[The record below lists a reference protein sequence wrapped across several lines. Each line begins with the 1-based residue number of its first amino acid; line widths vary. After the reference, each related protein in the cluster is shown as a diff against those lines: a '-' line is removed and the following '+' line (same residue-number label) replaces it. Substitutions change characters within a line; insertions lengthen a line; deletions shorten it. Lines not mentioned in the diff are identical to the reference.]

1 MKTATHARVP
11 LRERMGGE
19 TRDLLFV
26 GAGMGVGALA
36 YLWAGYLGNPDDPS
50 RIIRD
55 PWSLFGYYCL
65 LILAL
70 ETLVL
75 TSTPRPSRAKI
86 ISMLTVTC
94 AWIALVA
101 GAYLIGPGHFLTWL
115 EQHLPGFIAH
125 NKQVLFITADLICI
139 VLLWLGIRFASYDPR
154 SRAERQGSSVPG
166 ERLAGDLLLSF
177 IFSVFLAGAFFAPF
191 WQAGT
196 ALAAPSHPQAGTGT
210 QPLTICDL
218 TWLPFKPG
226 TRCAVGAWDL
236 RTIFMLDLLILPL
249 IYLLVALVI
258 LLAGAFREALNEFRQ
273 GQIQEPWAFV
283 KAFRRVVLDIVDRR
297 IKQLPYLLLALR
309 YFWPVLLLAAVVL
322 VGAASKA
329 ILLYLYSVASD
340 SNAHIL
346 WPFALPV
353 RGWYRNLQPLQLL
366 QLEFGVAAAVFAAVA
381 ATVVAAT
388 VWAISKP
395 KPGSDLGQ
403 EIQASIEASWS
414 HVKFIGL
421 VLAVSY
427 WALSVVF
434 SIINELALIGV
445 TVYESVTGVSHKS
458 LLGWYW
464 TPFVQPD
471 PLTVLSLIVFLVVI
485 LRLPADRPG
494 TQLAREGMTE
504 RATTATVA
512 TPQQRLAQD

>member
-1 MKTATHARVP
+1 MKSATHVRVP
-11 LRERMGGE
+11 LRERIGVE

-50 RIIRD
+50 RLIRD

-70 ETLVL
+70 EALVM
-75 TSTPRPSRAKI
+75 TSTPHPSRAKI
-86 ISMLTVTC
+86 ISMLAVTC

-101 GAYLIGPGHFLTWL
+101 GAYLVGPGHILAWL
-115 EQHLPGFIAH
+115 EQHLPGSIAH
-125 NKQVLFITADLICI
+125 NKQILFIAADLLCI

-154 SRAERQGSSVPG
+154 VRAEGQGSSVPG
-166 ERLAGDLLLSF
+166 ERLAGDLLLST
-177 IFSVFLAGAFFAPF
+177 IFSVLLAWAFFAPF

-196 ALAAPSHPQAGTGT
+196 AIAAPGHPQGGAAT
-210 QPLTICDL
+210 QPLTVCDL
-218 TWLPFKPG
+218 TWLPFKPDA
-226 TRCAVGAWDL
+226 RCAVGPADP

-258 LLAGAFREALNEFRQ
+258 LLTGAFREALNEFRR

-309 YFWPVLLLAAVVL
+309 YFWPLLLLAAVVL
-322 VGAASKA
+322 AGAASKA

-353 RGWYRNLQPLQLL
+353 QAWYRNLQPLQLL
-366 QLEFGVAAAVFAAVA
+366 QLEFGVAVAVFAAVA

-395 KPGSDLGQ
+395 HVGSDLGQ
-403 EIQASIEASWS
+403 EIHTSIEASWS

-445 TVYESVTGVSHKS
+445 TVYESVTGVPHTS
-458 LLGWYW
+458 LHGWYW
-464 TPFVQPD
+464 TPFIQPD
-471 PLTVLSLIVFLVVI
+471 PLTLLSLVVFLVVI
-485 LRLPADRPG
+485 LRLPVDRTE
-494 TQLAREGMTE
+494 TQPPRGSVTSRDA
-504 RATTATVA
+504 APVA
-512 TPQQRLAQD
+512 APPPRVAQE